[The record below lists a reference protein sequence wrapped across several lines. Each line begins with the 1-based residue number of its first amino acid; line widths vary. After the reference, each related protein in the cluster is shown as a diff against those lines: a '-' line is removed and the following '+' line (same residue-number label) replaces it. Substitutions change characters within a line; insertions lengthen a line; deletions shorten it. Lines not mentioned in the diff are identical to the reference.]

1 LKDYIS
7 LVALFLPVTL
17 NDNKDEFIWLLNK
30 NEKFSTQSLYR
41 DIMKKECLPGKNE
54 FWKAKLPL
62 KLKVFL
68 WDLKRGVVLT
78 KDKLKMEMER
88 RH

>member
-1 LKDYIS
+1 
-7 LVALFLPVTL
+7 
-17 NDNKDEFIWLLNK
+17 
-30 NEKFSTQSLYR
+30 
-41 DIMKKECLPGKNE
+41 MKKEHLLGKNE